1 MDSESLSRL
10 TVSLAIGLL
19 VGLQRGWQTRDAEDN
34 RRAAGFRTFALS
46 GLLGGITGLIALR
59 TTASV
64 IGWVFLGY
72 ITAFTAFHWLEARNE
87 GRASVTSVVAGMLTF
102 LLGTMA
108 VVGDLQLAIA
118 CAVGTT
124 VLLAL
129 REPLHR
135 WIGSLNLQ
143 EIRAVLTLL
152 AMSFLLLPLLPDRP
166 IDPWKAIN
174 PYQIWLLAI
183 MIAVISFAGYVAV
196 KTFGNRLGVFM
207 AAVAGG
213 LASSTATTLAL
224 ARLAREHPS
233 SSGLLSAGILVA
245 GVVMMLRAGII
256 AVALNRA
263 LLTSLLP
270 ALLTTAAVLGIG
282 AAILWFRN
290 VEQESPELRI
300 SNPLAVGTAV
310 KLAALLAAV
319 MLAAELVRQMFGG
332 VGILVVA
339 ALSGVAD
346 VDALTIS
353 IARMAGADVDF
364 NTAARAIM
372 IAIAVNTVSKTVMAG
387 WVGNRRVGFL
397 VGGISAAALAG
408 GLVVAA

>member
-1 MDSESLSRL
+1 MDSEDLSRL

-19 VGLQRGWQTRDAEDN
+19 VGLERGWQTRDAEDN

-46 GLLGGITGLIALR
+46 GLLGGVTGLIALQ

-72 ITAFTAFHWLEARNE
+72 IAAFTAFHWLEARNE
-87 GRASVTSVVAGMLTF
+87 GHASVTSVVAGMLTF

-118 CAVGTT
+118 CAVGMT

-135 WIGSLNLQ
+135 WIDSLSWQ

-152 AMSFLLLPLLPDRP
+152 AMSFLLLPLLPNRP
-166 IDPWKAIN
+166 TDPWKTIN
-174 PYQIWLLAI
+174 PYQVWLLAI
-183 MIAVISFAGYVAV
+183 MIGAISFAGYVAV
-196 KTFGNRLGVFM
+196 KAFGNRLGVFM

-245 GVVMMLRAGII
+245 GVVMMLRAGAI
-256 AVALNRA
+256 AVALNGA

-270 ALLTTAAVLGIG
+270 TLLTAAAVLSIG

-290 VEQESPELRI
+290 VQQETPELQI
-300 SNPLAVGTAV
+300 SNPLALGTAI

-319 MLAAELVRQMFGG
+319 MLAAELVRRTFGG
-332 VGILVVA
+332 VGVLAVA
-339 ALSGVAD
+339 ALSGIAD
-346 VDALTIS
+346 VDAVTIS
-353 IARMAGADVDF
+353 IARMAGDDVDL

-372 IAIAVNTVSKTVMAG
+372 IAIAINTVSKAIMAG
-387 WVGNRRVGFL
+387 WVGSKRVGLL
-397 VGGISAAALAG
+397 VGGISAVALAG